1 MWDVLGLGCATVDDL
16 FYVPSYPE
24 PDTKMR
30 ITRSERRVGGLT
42 AVALA
47 AAARLG
53 SRCAYAG
60 MLGHDDISRF
70 VEAELRREGI
80 DTSTV
85 VYRDDAQ
92 PVYAVIIADTTSST
106 RTIFFEVRG
115 RTGAD
120 DEQPSPE
127 VIRSAGVLFID
138 DYNPVGN
145 IRAATIAREA
155 GIPIVADL
163 EHSNAP
169 KFEEILGLVDHLI
182 LSSGFAMQISGTN
195 HPADAA
201 RNLWTDDRAL
211 VVVTCGEEGCW
222 YVSDPQHGP
231 KHQAAFPVEAVD
243 TTGCGDVF
251 HGAYASALRRGLP
264 VSERIAF
271 ASAAAAL
278 KASKAGGIQAIP
290 TRQQVEAFLSASGP
304 ASIG

>member
-16 FYVPSYPE
+16 LYVPAYPE
-24 PDTKMR
+24 PDTKIR

-60 MLGHDDISRF
+60 MLGHDEISRF

-85 VYRDDAQ
+85 VYRDDAH
-92 PVYAVIIADTTSST
+92 PVHAVVIADTTRST

-120 DEQPSPE
+120 DEQPSAD

-145 IRAATIAREA
+145 IRAMTIARQA

-163 EHSNAP
+163 EHADAP
-169 KFEEILGLVDHLI
+169 HFEQVLGLVDHLI
-182 LSSGFAMQISGTN
+182 LSARFAMQLSGTT

-201 RNLWTDDRAL
+201 QKLWTDDRAV

-222 YVSDPQHGP
+222 FVSDPQRGP
-231 KHQAAFPVEAVD
+231 LHQAAFPVTAVD

-251 HGAYASALRRGLP
+251 HGAYASALRRGLS
-264 VSERIAF
+264 VTERLTF

-304 ASIG
+304 ASVG

>member
-16 FYVPSYPE
+16 LYVPSYPE

-53 SRCAYAG
+53 SHCAYAG
-60 MLGHDDISRF
+60 MLGRDDISRF
-70 VEAELRREGI
+70 VEAELKREGI

-85 VYRDDAQ
+85 VHRDDAQ
-92 PVYAVIIADTTSST
+92 PVYAVIIADTSSST

-120 DEQPSPE
+120 DELPTPE
-127 VIRSAGVLFID
+127 VIRNAGVLFID

-145 IRAATIAREA
+145 LRAATLARQA

-163 EHSNAP
+163 EHADAP
-169 KFEEILGLVDHLI
+169 HFEQVLGLVDHVI
-182 LSSGFAMQISGTN
+182 LSSGFAMQISGTI

-201 RNLWTDDRAL
+201 QKLWTDDRAL

-222 YVSDPQHGP
+222 YVSDPQRRP
-231 KHQAAFPVEAVD
+231 VHQAAFPVVAVD

-251 HGAYASALRRGLP
+251 HGAYASALRRGLSVP
-264 VSERIAF
+264 DRIAF

-278 KASKAGGIQAIP
+278 KASKTGGIDAIP
-290 TRQQVEAFLSASGP
+290 TRQRVEQFLGASG
-304 ASIG
+304 AG

>member
-16 FYVPSYPE
+16 LYVSSYPE
-24 PDTKMR
+24 PDTKRQIM
-30 ITRSERRVGGLT
+30 RSERRMGGLT
-42 AVALA
+42 AVALV

-70 VEAELRREGI
+70 VEAELRHEGI
-80 DTSTV
+80 DTSAV

-92 PVYAVIIADTTSST
+92 PVHAVIIADTSSST
-106 RTIFFEVRG
+106 RTIFYEVRG

-120 DEQPSPE
+120 DTQPAPE
-127 VIRSAGVLFID
+127 VIRAASVLFID
-138 DYNPVGN
+138 DYNPTGN
-145 IRAATIAREA
+145 LRAAAVARQA
-155 GIPIVADL
+155 GIPIVADF
-163 EHSNAP
+163 EHPDAP
-169 KFEEILGLVDHLI
+169 HFEQILAMVDHLI
-182 LSSGFAMQISGTN
+182 LSSAAAAQITAAS

-201 RNLWTDDRAL
+201 RMLWADGRAV

-222 YVSDPQHGP
+222 YVTDAQAGP
-231 KHQAAFPVEAVD
+231 LHQAAFPVAAVD

-264 VSERIAF
+264 VPERIAF

-278 KASKAGGIQAIP
+278 KAARTGGTQAVP
-290 TRQQVEAFLSASGP
+290 TLQQVNALLGAAGASP
-304 ASIG
+304 TY